1 MWEIIASYIFT
12 SYCSSK
18 FLVLRIL
25 VIIMWL
31 CAVDENTPNNIN
43 FATFHQ
49 CRLDRLKY
57 CVRLILCWKNSFF
70 VFRQKVCSSFFFPRT
85 FIYRRCRNNI
95 WSLGISKYFHKTNKQ
110 LWIENSEMT
119 GLKDC
124 KSCKEYI
131 SLSLAERKPHEKNEW
146 KFSNQLAEVM
156 YASLYLPDCRIRF
169 FSG

>member
-1 MWEIIASYIFT
+1 MWKIIASYICT
-12 SYCSSK
+12 SYFSSN

-31 CAVDENTPNNIN
+31 CAADENTPNNIN

-70 VFRQKVCSSFFFPRT
+70 VFCQKVSSSFFFPKS
-85 FIYRRCRNNI
+85 FIYRRCPNNI

-119 GLKDC
+119 GLKIA
-124 KSCKEYI
+124 KV
-131 SLSLAERKPHEKNEW
+131 AKNI
-146 KFSNQLAEVM
+146 FHF
-156 YASLYLPDCRIRF
+156 P
-169 FSG
+169 